1 MNKVIPLEEHLPK
14 IREVTIGND
23 PHEQWL
29 ASQLSVATSKAYE
42 SDLRQFLEFLEIAH
56 IELNSSILEQITWN
70 HAVSFRNKLSE
81 NNYQRSSINRK
92 LASLRSFF
100 SRCVAVGML
109 RSNPFDAT
117 LVSGY
122 KVDRTTTGKSIEAK
136 WLLKMLSMVDKTE
149 DLLTKKRDR
158 VILSLLIYGGLRR
171 GELCNIHWDHFAKDN
186 EHNILHLPDTKGG
199 ANQLIKI
206 QSHTMAEI
214 QDYQQV
220 LKENSYPYEG
230 KTPVLISLSR
240 NNSHGR
246 GMTPQSIN
254 LTVKKY
260 AKKAGVPK
268 NITAHM
274 FRHSCCTLAIEGGA
288 KPTQV
293 QSHLRHKD
301 IKTTMGYYEDH
312 ARFTDNASDYVTL
325 GGDNTEE

>member
-1 MNKVIPLEEHLPK
+1 MNKVIPLDPHLPQ
-14 IREVTIGND
+14 IRNVVVGDD

-29 ASQLSVATSKAYE
+29 AGQLCSATAKAYE
-42 SDLRQFLEFLEIAH
+42 SDLFQFLDYLDIGNVQ
-56 IELNSSILEQITWN
+56 LNSKILEQITWN
-70 HAVSFRNKLSE
+70 HAVAYRNNLSE
-81 NNYQRSSINRK
+81 QNYQRSSINRK

-109 RSNPFDAT
+109 KHNPLDST

-122 KVDRTTTGKSIEAK
+122 KVDKTTTGKSIESE
-136 WLLKMLSMVDKTE
+136 WLLKMLKMADETK
-149 DLLTKKRDR
+149 DILTKKRDR
-158 VILSLLIYGGLRR
+158 VMLSLLIYGGLRR
-171 GELCNIHWDHFAKDN
+171 GELANIHWNHFAQDGD
-186 EHNILHLPDTKGG
+186 HHILHLPDTKGG

-206 QSHTMAEI
+206 QKHTMADL

-220 LKENSYPYEG
+220 LKEKFYPYEG
-230 KTPVLISLSR
+230 KNPVLISLSR
-240 NNSHGR
+240 NNSHGKR
-246 GMTPQSIN
+246 MTPQSVN

-301 IKTTMGYYEDH
+301 IKTTMGYFEDH
-312 ARFTDNASDYVTL
+312 ARFTDNASDYVKL
-325 GGDNTEE
+325 GGDNTED